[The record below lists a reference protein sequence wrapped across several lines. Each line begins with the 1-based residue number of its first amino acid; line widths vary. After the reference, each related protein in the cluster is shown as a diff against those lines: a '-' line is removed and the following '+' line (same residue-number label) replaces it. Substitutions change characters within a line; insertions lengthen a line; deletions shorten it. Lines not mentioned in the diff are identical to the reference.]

1 MKKLTIFLL
10 GFALCDQAAQP
21 QGCIVVRNISGFGQY
36 NLTDNAFST
45 SDWQLNINNRYFK
58 SFRDFKGTV
67 DLKTPK
73 QNEAVVKS
81 YTMDISIGRLMRNG
95 WSLDLSIPI
104 AANSRTASLEH
115 G

>member
-1 MKKLTIFLL
+1 MKKLFL
-10 GFALCDQAAQP
+10 FIIAATLIVGTAKS
-21 QGCIVVRNISGFGQY
+21 QGCVVVRNISGFGQY

-104 AANSRTASLEH
+104 AANSRTAS
-115 G
+115 

>member
-1 MKKLTIFLL
+1 MKQFTILIL
-10 GFALCDQAAQP
+10 SCWLCIQQAQS

-45 SDWQLNINNRYFK
+45 TDWQLNINNRFFK
-58 SFRDFKGTV
+58 SYRDFKGAV
-67 DLKTPK
+67 DQKTPA

-81 YTMDISIGRLMRNG
+81 YSMDISLSRLMRDG
-95 WSLDLSIPI
+95 WSITSGLSDSGG
-104 AANSRTASLEH
+104 AR